1 MNTNQ
6 WVAVG
11 IAVALIG
18 VVVGVQ
24 YRYGWDNIGKKVM
37 EAFSFEDIGESF
49 ALVLT
54 DSDST
59 GAQLRA
65 SAQETEGGGLISNLL
80 NRGKAMISS
89 SPSTTTAVLMPIDA
103 QALDELVAYGAIS
116 QADARRIANASAEVA
131 RAKAE
136 SSGEV
141 EPLFGS
147 IPILGT
153 VEETVYKIPVVGDI
167 TLRIRDTVEELPTL
181 AKKASAIKINPIA
194 YAQYVADKTN
204 TTVELASLVDARN
217 DTALKVPL
225 PFPFTSGLRSNGQME
240 SFSDAV
246 MGIFSDPLNSLKYFL
261 NLGVEVFESM
271 LDELVTVANKFAV
284 MIGVPLTI
292 VVKKAEAR

>member
-6 WVAVG
+6 WVAIG
-11 IAVALIG
+11 IAVALVG

-24 YRYGWDNIGKKVM
+24 YRYGWDNIGTKIR

-54 DSDST
+54 DTST
-59 GAQLRA
+59 AEVA
-65 SAQETEGGGLISNLL
+65 KSSAEETGGIRGTISGLLD
-80 NRGKAMISS
+80 RGRNIL
-89 SPSTTTAVLMPIDA
+89 SPSSEATTAVLMPIDA

-153 VEETVYKIPVVGDI
+153 VEETVYRIPVVGDI

-204 TTVELASLVDARN
+204 TTIELASLVDARN

-271 LDELVTVANKFAV
+271 LDELVTVANKFAA